1 MGIRMRKLVLV
12 AAACAATIILVSCT
26 SLQHSWDQG
35 AVKQVADLLN
45 AGQSQKLA
53 AMSVTPF
60 LVDGEIVLLKNDVAS
75 FWEGVTKAGFRVEGA
90 ALDQGTPVSAES
102 YKQFAQTMEVK
113 AFFSRYVK
121 KDSRILSMTSSTGR
135 HILLLMRSEWFSRQI
150 MGFKGPF

>member
-1 MGIRMRKLVLV
+1 MLA
-12 AAACAATIILVSCT
+12 AAACAAAMALASCA

-35 AVKQVADLLN
+35 SVQQVADLLN
-45 AGQSQKLA
+45 TGQPQKLA

-75 FWEGVTKAGFRVEGA
+75 FWESVTKAGFRVEGA

-113 AFFSRYVK
+113 TFFSRYVK
-121 KDSRILSMTSSTGR
+121 KDSRILSMTSSAGSR
-135 HILLLMRSEWFSRQI
+135 ILLVMRSEWSSRQI